1 MKRVVVVLA
10 VTALAL
16 ACLAYAEANPQPSPD
31 KKEVSITLTAE
42 QVKVVKAGAEKNVT
56 ITLTAEQTKLIGGGR
71 FDVPPT
77 LALNASHL
85 GRGNAVLLLLKFTAE
100 RVSMDPQPSP

>member
-1 MKRVVVVLA
+1 MKGVVVVLA

-16 ACLAYAEANPQPSPD
+16 AALAYAEANPQPSPG
-31 KKEVSITLTAE
+31 KKEASITLTAD
-42 QVKVVKAGAEKNVT
+42 QARLVTAGADKNVT
-56 ITLTAEQTKLIGGGR
+56 ITLTAEQVKLIGGGR

-77 LALNASHL
+77 LALNTSHL
-85 GRGNAVLLLLKFTAE
+85 GRGNAVLLLLKYTAE